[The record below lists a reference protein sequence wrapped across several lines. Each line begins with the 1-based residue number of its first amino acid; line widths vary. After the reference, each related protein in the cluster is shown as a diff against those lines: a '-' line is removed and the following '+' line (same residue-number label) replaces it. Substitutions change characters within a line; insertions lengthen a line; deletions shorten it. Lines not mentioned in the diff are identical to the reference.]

1 VIRHLFPV
9 RGGIHPAYHKDPT
22 SEKAVVPL
30 PMPGML
36 FIPLQQHVGQA
47 AEVLVSIGER
57 VHKGQMIARCGGA
70 ISAPQ
75 HAPTSGRIRDIRDVT
90 APHASGLAQTTVVLE
105 PDGTDE
111 WAGLPEAIADPFAAD
126 PKLIRERVA
135 KAGVV
140 GMGGAVFPAA
150 VKLDLGTRY
159 KIDTL
164 VVNGAECEP
173 YVTCDDRTMREYPQE
188 VIDGARIIAY
198 VLGASRIVVG
208 IERNKP
214 QAIAAMTLAA
224 ARFPE
229 VEVVGVP
236 AQYPMG
242 YAHELILTTTGRE
255 TPAGKRTAEVGVVAY
270 NVSTARAVDQAVRL
284 GRPLTTRVVTVSGG
298 AIREPKNIECPI
310 GARVGDLIAFCG
322 GFAAHPAHLVNGGPL
337 MGQPLPN
344 LEVPVV
350 KGTSGILA
358 LLAWETNE
366 GPEEPCIRCGNCV
379 GACPVGLVPV
389 EMAAFIRRD
398 DLKTAARLGV
408 GDCIGCGSCAWVCPS
423 RIPLVQYFN
432 YANGMLWN
440 QEQQQRKN
448 ARVKSLAEAHAAR
461 VEKAAAAKRAA
472 AQTGRRPGAS
482 EEAGQKAGATA
493 AASHRAAATDEATP

>member
-1 VIRHLFPV
+1 MIRRLFPV
-9 RGGIHPAYHKDPT
+9 RGGVHPAYHKDPT

-36 FIPLQQHVGQA
+36 FVPLQQHVGQA

-57 VHKGQMIARCGGA
+57 VRKGQMIARCGGA

-75 HAPTSGRIRDIRDVT
+75 HAPTSGRIRDISEVT
-90 APHASGLAQTTVVLE
+90 APHASGLAQTTILIE
-105 PDGTDE
+105 PDGADE
-111 WAGLPEAIADPFAAD
+111 WADLPEPIEDPFAAD
-126 PKLIRERVA
+126 PQVLRERVA
-135 KAGVV
+135 WAGVV

-164 VVNGAECEP
+164 VINGAECEP
-173 YVTCDDRTMREYPQE
+173 YVTCDDRTMREHPQE
-188 VIDGARIIAY
+188 VIDGARIIAR
-198 VLGASRIVVG
+198 VLGATRIVVG
-208 IERNKP
+208 VERNKP
-214 QAIAAMTLAA
+214 QAIEALTRAAS
-224 ARFPE
+224 PHPD

-242 YAHELILTTTGRE
+242 YAHELILATTGRE

-270 NVSTARAVDQAVRL
+270 NCSTAKAVDQAVRL
-284 GRPLTTRVVTVSGG
+284 GQPLITRVVTVSGG
-298 AIREPKNIECPI
+298 AIREPKNVECPI
-310 GARVGDLIAFCG
+310 GTRVGDLVAFCG
-322 GFAAHPAHLVNGGPL
+322 GFLSPPAHLVNGGPM

-350 KGTSGILA
+350 KGTAGILA
-358 LLAWETNE
+358 LLASETNVR
-366 GPEEPCIRCGNCV
+366 PEEPCIRCGSCV

-389 EMAAFIRRD
+389 EMAALIRRD
-398 DLKTAARLGV
+398 DLKTADRLGV

-423 RIPLVQYFN
+423 HIPLVQYFN

-440 QEQQQRKN
+440 QAQQARKN
-448 ARVKSLAEAHAAR
+448 ARVKALAEAHALR

-472 AQTGRRPGAS
+472 QSARKPAASPAASEGTGR
-482 EEAGQKAGATA
+482 K
-493 AASHRAAATDEATP
+493 AAATEEARP